1 VRSSNPYPISLN
13 LRHLKN
19 ILNMDENMDVS
30 CFNMAVQILGC
41 DEIQLAREIPIHYM
55 DLNYCVSFYNHILH
69 FIIKI
74 NLSDSYTSVFLF
86 IFS

>member
-1 VRSSNPYPISLN
+1 VRSSNPYPISLT

-19 ILNMDENMDVS
+19 ILKKDENMDVS
-30 CFNMAVQILGC
+30 CFNMAVRILAC
-41 DEIQLAREIPIHYM
+41 DVIQLAREIPVHYM
-55 DLNYCVSFYNHILH
+55 DLNYCVGFYNHILH

-74 NLSDSYTSVFLF
+74 NLSDSYTNVFLF